1 VKTQSKFQK
10 YLKDNL
16 HFDLIAGLT
25 VAMIAIPQTMA
36 YAIIAGVN
44 PIYGLYSATLPAIIG
59 SLFGSSSFLVTGA
72 SNASA
77 LAAASILVMFSQSPN
92 YIYYIFALTLVSGVI
107 KLILGL
113 LKQGNIIRF
122 ISNSVLTGF
131 LTGVGALIILNQVTN
146 LLGLAKPVRIGTIEY
161 LAHVIRSIKTVNM
174 TVFGLGLA
182 TILLM
187 VILKKINRKIPSAL
201 LVITLSAICV
211 SVFNL
216 DELGVKSVGDI
227 SAITNFSLSFSL
239 PSIPFKDWSTILIGG
254 ITISLFTL
262 IETISVAKSFG
273 EKTGEKFNASQEFV
287 AQGLA
292 SIIGGF
298 FSSIPISGSPS
309 RTTINYEAG
318 GRTKYAGVISGIIVL
333 IAGFLFSKLII
344 YIPLA
349 SLAGIVIFSAI
360 SLIDLDRIKALWKTR
375 RESQIIYFLT
385 LIATLFLDI
394 QYAIYIGIA
403 LSIFVYLS
411 RTSHLKISLIDFEGG
426 EIVESE
432 FAELDANKKSYVI
445 LNLEGSLHFAA
456 VEEFEAK
463 VMQVIKTEI
472 PNIILR
478 FRRTND
484 IGSSGIMAL
493 KRLKIEAEKKGIT
506 LYYCGLSQELM
517 QVFQDADLAGVNH
530 NKTLYSRQ
538 KVVYSSEKEIIK
550 LIQLEKQKRKN

>member
-77 LAAASILVMFSQSPN
+77 LAAASILVMYSQSSN

-161 LAHVIRSIKTVNM
+161 LAHVIRSIKTVNL

-201 LVITLSAICV
+201 LVIILSAICV

-216 DELGVKSVGDI
+216 DDLGVKSVGDI

-239 PSIPFKDWSTILIGG
+239 PGIPFKDWSTILIGG

-262 IETISVAKSFG
+262 IETISVAKAYS
-273 EKTGEKFNASQEFV
+273 EKAGEKFNASQEFV

-292 SIIGGF
+292 SIVGGF
-298 FSSIPISGSPS
+298 FSSIPTSGSPS
-309 RTTINYEAG
+309 RTTINYENGAK
-318 GRTKYAGVISGIIVL
+318 TKYAGVISGIIVL
-333 IAGFLFSKLII
+333 IAGFLLSKLII

-360 SLIDLDRIKALWKTR
+360 SLIDLDRINALWKTR
-375 RESQIIYFLT
+375 RESKIIYLLT

-432 FAELDANKKSYVI
+432 FFELDANKKPYVI

-463 VMQVIKTEI
+463 VKQVIKTEI

-478 FRRTND
+478 FRRTDD
-484 IGSSGIMAL
+484 IGSSGIMVL

-517 QVFQDADLAGVNH
+517 QVFQDADLAGMNH
-530 NKTLYSRQ
+530 YKTLYSRQ
-538 KVVYSSEKEIIK
+538 KAVYSSEKEIIK
-550 LIQLEKQKRKN
+550 LIQLETPKRKN

>member
-131 LTGVGALIILNQVTN
+131 LTGVGVLIILNQVTN

-161 LAHVIRSIKTVNM
+161 LAHVIRSIKTVNL

-201 LVITLSAICV
+201 LVIILSAICV

-216 DELGVKSVGDI
+216 GDLGVKNVGDI

-239 PSIPFKDWSTILIGG
+239 PGIPFKDWSTILIGG

-262 IETISVAKSFG
+262 IETISVAKAYS
-273 EKTGEKFNASQEFV
+273 EKAGEKFNASQEFV

-298 FSSIPISGSPS
+298 FSSIPTSGSPS
-309 RTTINYEAG
+309 RTTINYENGAK
-318 GRTKYAGVISGIIVL
+318 TKYAGVISGIIVL
-333 IAGFLFSKLII
+333 IAGFLLSKLII

-360 SLIDLDRIKALWKTR
+360 SLIDLDRINALWKTR
-375 RESQIIYFLT
+375 RESKIIYLLT

-432 FAELDANKKSYVI
+432 FYELDANKKLYVI

-456 VEEFEAK
+456 VEEFEVK

-478 FRRTND
+478 FRRTDD

-493 KRLKIEAEKKGIT
+493 KRLKIEAEKRGII
-506 LYYCGLSQELM
+506 LYFCGLSQELM
-517 QVFQDADLAGVNH
+517 QVFQDADLSGMGH

-550 LIQLEKQKRKN
+550 SIQQ

>member
-131 LTGVGALIILNQVTN
+131 LTGVGVLIILNQVTN

-161 LAHVIRSIKTVNM
+161 LAHVIRSIKTVNL

-201 LVITLSAICV
+201 LVIILSAICV

-216 DELGVKSVGDI
+216 DDLGVKSVGDI

-239 PSIPFKDWSTILIGG
+239 PGIPFKDWSTILIGG

-262 IETISVAKSFG
+262 IETISVAKAYS
-273 EKTGEKFNASQEFV
+273 EKAGEKFNASQEFV

-298 FSSIPISGSPS
+298 FSSIPTSGSPS
-309 RTTINYEAG
+309 RTTINYENGAK
-318 GRTKYAGVISGIIVL
+318 TKYAGVISGIIVL
-333 IAGFLFSKLII
+333 IAGFLLSKLII

-360 SLIDLDRIKALWKTR
+360 SLIDLDRINALWKTR
-375 RESQIIYFLT
+375 RESKIIYLLT

-432 FAELDANKKSYVI
+432 FYELDANKKLYVI

-456 VEEFEAK
+456 VEEFEVK

-478 FRRTND
+478 FRRTDD

-493 KRLKIEAEKKGIT
+493 KRLKIEAEKRGII
-506 LYYCGLSQELM
+506 LYFCGLSQELM
-517 QVFQDADLAGVNH
+517 QVFQDADLSGMGH

-550 LIQLEKQKRKN
+550 SIQQ